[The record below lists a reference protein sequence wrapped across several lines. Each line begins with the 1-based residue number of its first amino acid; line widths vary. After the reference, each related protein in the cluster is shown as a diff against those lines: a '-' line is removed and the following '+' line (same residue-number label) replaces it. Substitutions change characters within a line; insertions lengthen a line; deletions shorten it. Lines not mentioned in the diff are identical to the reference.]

1 MGNVIIQSVD
11 ELFGFMALTLTG
23 EASWDEVDIDQLH
36 VTIPVRVYG
45 PTRDGRIDPPGAQL
59 IQDLQR
65 HAVKAFREI
74 GDTTTGGRSTQLRVS
89 VQENCDFW
97 DIDATALIKEAILK
111 MSGDQ
116 VTAAIFFFL
125 ILGAGYF
132 AFKKHQDTKLEM
144 MKLQIASDEK
154 KALYE
159 HEEKMLTGFSELQKT
174 PDTADGL
181 VQKAL
186 DVSKE
191 SLAVA
196 YEFAN
201 KMIQS
206 ANLSGDDIQ
215 RPIRR
220 FSKTLRKN
228 ESLSV
233 GGHES
238 ITKREMLESI
248 GKVKKDD
255 SLYYTHADE
264 TYGVAGLIFSGE
276 SQGLRVIFDEQESFA
291 ILERLDA
298 DIKNK
303 ILEIADESME
313 TKSVRKM
320 PLQMDIYFK
329 SSGIKYG
336 VVIGVG
342 SKRPNLNHYT
352 LSQIPGDVPA
362 SDWIIPGTKSI
373 A

>member
-11 ELFGFMALTLTG
+11 DLFGFMALTLTG
-23 EASWDEVDIDQLH
+23 EARWDEVDLDRLH

-116 VTAAIFFFL
+116 ITAAIFFFL

-132 AFKKHQDTKLEM
+132 VFKKHQDTKLEI

-159 HEEKMLTGFSELQKT
+159 HEEKMITGLSELREKSEEKN
-174 PDTADGL
+174 GI
-181 VQKAL
+181 AL
-186 DVSKE
+186 QALEVSKE

-196 YEFAN
+196 HDFAY
-201 KMIQS
+201 KMIQN
-206 ANLSGDDIQ
+206 ANLSGDDAQ

-228 ESLSV
+228 ETLSI
-233 GGHES
+233 GGEERL
-238 ITKREMLESI
+238 TKREALEAI
-248 GKVKKDD
+248 GNIKKDD

-264 TYGVAGLIFSGE
+264 TYGIAGLIFSGE
-276 SQGLRVIFDEQESFA
+276 SQGLRVIFEGQESFA

-298 DIKNK
+298 DIKSK

-313 TKSVRKM
+313 MKSVRNM

-342 SKRPNLNHYT
+342 PKRPKLNHYT
-352 LSQIPGDVPA
+352 LSQIPGGVPA
-362 SDWIIPGTKSI
+362 ADWIIPGTRAIS
-373 A
+373 